1 MSENIEQSKMPDL
14 WKRAETIYNSIIHDE
29 EEKTKTARY
38 FSMITSVIIEN
49 NNIFVL
55 TSNAFAADFIEK
67 NYRED
72 IKKCLLL
79 AGSDSNV
86 TLTFKMDENA
96 KISQQ
101 APIIPT
107 YKKEENI
114 VKQEKEVKKEYN
126 ASSFIHSLPLNPN
139 YTFDEFVIGTS
150 NSWAHAAAKGVV
162 ENPGSGYNPLFI
174 HGGTGLG
181 KTHLMQAIGNEIL
194 KTNPSLSVCYITAET
209 FLNEYISNLQNKG
222 NLNEFREIYRK
233 TDVLLID
240 DVQFLQRGEQCQE
253 EFFNTFNA
261 LTDAKK
267 QIVMTSD
274 VAPKFLKKISERL
287 ISRFEGG
294 MVQEIESP
302 SYETRMAIL
311 RKKTEAMNVN
321 IPDNA
326 IIFIADK
333 IKSHVRAIEGA
344 LAKVKISVL
353 MNPSLVLTDEML
365 TRLLKDFI
373 EKENTLKKLT
383 IKEIQ
388 EVVAKKFSVTMEQIL
403 SAERTQ
409 SIVTP
414 RQLAMYIS
422 RKYTTKSLQEIA
434 ENFDKTH
441 ATIVHGVGAI
451 EKRLDVEDDL
461 RITLNEIVSDF
472 GLTAS
477 SI

>member
-1 MSENIEQSKMPDL
+1 
-14 WKRAETIYNSIIHDE
+14 
-29 EEKTKTARY
+29 
-38 FSMITSVIIEN
+38 
-49 NNIFVL
+49 
-55 TSNAFAADFIEK
+55 
-67 NYRED
+67 
-72 IKKCLLL
+72 
-79 AGSDSNV
+79 
-86 TLTFKMDENA
+86 
-96 KISQQ
+96 
-101 APIIPT
+101 
-107 YKKEENI
+107 
-114 VKQEKEVKKEYN
+114 
-126 ASSFIHSLPLNPN
+126 
-139 YTFDEFVIGTS
+139 
-150 NSWAHAAAKGVV
+150 
-162 ENPGSGYNPLFI
+162 
-174 HGGTGLG
+174 
-181 KTHLMQAIGNEIL
+181 
-194 KTNPSLSVCYITAET
+194 
-209 FLNEYISNLQNKG
+209 
-222 NLNEFREIYRK
+222 
-233 TDVLLID
+233 LLID